1 MNLNSKVASLIAVM
15 SAVSAFAL
23 EIESPKPL
31 DYDFFLSSIRRQ
43 YSNDVLTVS
52 GRARWHGKLVSQEID
67 DTNRFVKIERYADGT
82 AFLIKLGKRQSD
94 YASIFSNKTARAAS
108 AKRTSNHPVKA
119 FRQAADLAQAN
130 KSVVSNITVN
140 VEIGK

>member
-1 MNLNSKVASLIAVM
+1 MNLKSKVASLIAVM
-15 SAVSAFAL
+15 SAVSAFAF
-23 EIESPKPL
+23 EIESTKPL
-31 DYDFFLSSIRRQ
+31 DYDFLMSSISRQ
-43 YSNDVLTVS
+43 YSNDVRTVS
-52 GRARWHGKLVSQEID
+52 GRTRWHGKLVSQEID

-82 AFLIKLGKRQSD
+82 AFLIQFGKRQND
-94 YASIFSNKTARAAS
+94 YASTFSNKTARAAS

-119 FRQAADLAQAN
+119 FRQAADLAQYN